1 MASMTFQVNDASTS
15 GGTPAV
21 WVTITENANGTL
33 TFSVTQQGGI
43 IGDLR
48 GLFFDL
54 KDESLIGSL
63 TTNQL
68 GADFRQGND
77 TVKDLGDGA
86 TMEGLLGSTAKSKL
100 AGAEGN
106 GYDAGIEIGTSG
118 IGKDDIQSYSFTLDS
133 SARDLTLADFSGVD
147 FGVRLTSVGVIGGSR
162 EDSSKILENTFIAMD
177 AQADSAGTNEDAA
190 AATGNV
196 LANDNL
202 GGAASGSMSVT
213 GWSGGDLGQAVTLA
227 NTEGATLQL
236 NANGSYVLDATASQA
251 LSAGEKIEFVFS
263 YNVQQSVDGDSASD
277 QASFTVTVEGRND
290 GPVAGDDAAGAI
302 SEDGAIVNASVTGND
317 SDIDRL
323 DTHSWSLVSFD
334 GQGNLTFNADG
345 SWSYDTD
352 GAYDSLNDGDFA
364 DLSFQYAMTDNNG
377 ASDTAT
383 VSFRVNGVSDV
394 IDPPPPPPPVEGTE
408 FLFNHGRNDQDH
420 GFFPQTVD
428 KDNVVEGFTAND
440 TLKIAGYGDLDEIV
454 IFTGDFLLGN
464 PEVDD
469 TLFYLDL
476 GGNEPS
482 TRTEDWGVLVDYSG
496 LTAEQINVTGNF
508 DEANIHFA

>member
-15 GGTPAV
+15 AGTPAV

-33 TFSVTQQGGI
+33 SFSVTQQGGI

-48 GLFFDL
+48 GVFFDL
-54 KDESLIGSL
+54 NDEAIRSSL
-63 TTNQL
+63 TVT
-68 GADFRQGND
+68 GANTTEFRTGD
-77 TVKDLGDGA
+77 DSIKDLGDGA
-86 TMEGLLGSTAKSKL
+86 NMNGLLGSDK
-100 AGAEGN
+100 
-106 GYDAGIEIGTSG
+106 GYDAGIEIGSSG
-118 IGKDDIQSYSFTLDS
+118 IGKDDIQSYSFTLS
-133 SARDLTLADFSGVD
+133 SSTRALTLQDFSGVD

-177 AQADSAGTNEDAA
+177 AQGDSAGTNEDAA
-190 AATGNV
+190 PSTGNV

-202 GGAASGSMSVT
+202 GGTASGSLSVT

-236 NANGSYVLDATASQA
+236 NANGSYVLDGTASQA
-251 LSAGEKIEFVFS
+251 LSAGEKIEFVFT
-263 YNVQQSVDGDSASD
+263 YNVQQSVDGDSATD

-290 GPVAGDDAAGAI
+290 GPVANDDTAGSI

-323 DTHSWSLVSFD
+323 DTHAWSLVSFD

-345 SWSYDTD
+345 SWSYDTN

-408 FLFNHGRNDQDH
+408 FLFNHGSQQEDH
-420 GFFPQTVD
+420 GFFPQSGH
-428 KDNVVEGFTAND
+428 DNTAEGFTAND
-440 TLKIAGYGDLDEIV
+440 TLQIAGYGDVDLIQV
-454 IFTGDFLLGN
+454 ASGNFGYGD
-464 PEVDD
+464 PTVDD
-469 TLFYLDL
+469 TAFLLVI
-476 GGNEPS
+476 GGNPNS
-482 TRTEDWGVLVDYSG
+482 TRTEDGGILVDYSG
-496 LTAEQINVTGNF
+496 LTAAQINVTGGGGSDGYTVEF
-508 DEANIHFA
+508 VELML